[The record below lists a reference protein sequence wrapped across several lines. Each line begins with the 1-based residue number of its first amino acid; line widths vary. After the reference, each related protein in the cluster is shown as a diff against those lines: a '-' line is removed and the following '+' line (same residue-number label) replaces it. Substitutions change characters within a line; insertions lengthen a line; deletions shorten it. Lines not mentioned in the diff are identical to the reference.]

1 MEQALLQ
8 AERRAEQE
16 QVETEN
22 EIISQ
27 LQHKLSQLDKAIQK
41 EKEKVGTQDANNV
54 TLKLL
59 SVFDVWSC
67 TVLHVNVGLILC
79 RLCFSR
85 YKLTPSPNVQEI

>member
-41 EKEKVGTQDANNV
+41 EKEKVGTLHNGHGE
-54 TLKLL
+54 
-59 SVFDVWSC
+59 
-67 TVLHVNVGLILC
+67 VLHVNAGIC
-79 RLCFSR
+79 SYYRLPF
-85 YKLTPSPNVQEI
+85 T